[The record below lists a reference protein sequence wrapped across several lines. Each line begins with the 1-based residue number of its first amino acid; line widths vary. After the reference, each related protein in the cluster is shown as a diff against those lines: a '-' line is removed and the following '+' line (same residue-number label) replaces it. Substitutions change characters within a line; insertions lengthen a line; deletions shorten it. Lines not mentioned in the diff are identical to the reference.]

1 MQTKKET
8 SALLA
13 DFSEGRLGAP
23 HSSPYV
29 VKAFEIKATDLDWS
43 LASEMLW
50 GLKQEEETSRE
61 ALIFLLEDVANN

>member
-23 HSSPYV
+23 HSSPSV

-50 GLKQEEETSRE
+50 GLEQEESSRE

>member
-23 HSSPYV
+23 HSSPSV

-50 GLKQEEETSRE
+50 GLKQEETSRE

>member
-23 HSSPYV
+23 HSSPSV

-43 LASEMLW
+43 LASEMLR
-50 GLKQEEETSRE
+50 GLKQEESSRE